1 MRSSKPTNKAQSEAP
16 SVDSLVDEILGT
28 GYINF
33 PNPNPMTHEE
43 AKANFEF
50 SESISELKSKTKAKI
65 NRLIVQGRL
74 ERGIYE
80 LERLEHDPQMF
91 GDWEKV
97 VEERIHLLETELSA
111 LSNNLSKED
120 GK

>member
-1 MRSSKPTNKAQSEAP
+1 MKQGAQSEAP
-16 SVDSLVDEILGT
+16 SVDIRTILLKLAKEIERNAGDYSDVAILDT
-28 GYINF
+28 VI
-33 PNPNPMTHEE
+33 E
-43 AKANFEF
+43 
-50 SESISELKSKTKAKI
+50 SEAKI

-111 LSNNLSKED
+111 LSNNLSKERQ
-120 GK
+120 